1 MRKFKLIKEF
11 PLSPAKGTIA
21 TFKTMQEEI
30 EGIYDMGAIPNLILT
45 DCTQFPEFWEEVK
58 EQEFEILE
66 FTAQVTGLKHVLRED
81 GKYNPNGLSKETL
94 LEHSVLPLQITKVER
109 LSDNEDFSI
118 GDKVTYN
125 YKANYAPWI
134 IDNFLLRSDGKILAR
149 SKSNSICEIVSEI
162 KKATDPL
169 FVTEDNVEI
178 FEGDT
183 PFLWK
188 VTDDFD
194 IVYDHYEITEGY
206 KFFIKGRTF
215 STREAAK
222 KWIDENKPIYSKK
235 EIQEALSKVYL
246 STTNGTFINESLF
259 RQCLGL

>member
-94 LEHSVLPLQITKVER
+94 LEHSVLPLQITKIKQ
-109 LSDNEDFSI
+109 LFDNEDFSI
-118 GDKVTYN
+118 GDDVLFYGTSTKIKEIYYNEYNQLSFKVEGN
-125 YKANYAPWI
+125 VAPLTGCFMK
-134 IDNFLLRSDGKILAR
+134 NHPHF
-149 SKSNSICEIVSEI
+149 
-162 KKATDPL
+162 KKAPKPL

-178 FEGDT
+178 FEGDEYFSVRLDT
-183 PFLWK
+183 L
-188 VTDDFD
+188 
-194 IVYDHYEITEGY
+194 EILKPNENWASSL
-206 KFFIKGRTF
+206 KLIKYF
-215 STREAAK
+215 STKEAAEK
-222 KWIDENKPIYSKK
+222 YIDENKPIYSKK
-235 EIQEALSKVYL
+235 QIKEALD
-246 STTNGTFINESLF
+246 TTVSPLQWYDATIL
-259 RQCLGL
+259 RQKLKL

>member
-11 PLSPAKGTIA
+11 PLSPVKGTIA
-21 TFKTMQEEI
+21 TFKTMHEEI

-94 LEHSVLPLQITKVER
+94 LEHSVLPLQITKIKR
-109 LSDNEDFSI
+109 LFDDEDFSI
-118 GDKVTYN
+118 GDRVTYN
-125 YKANYAPWI
+125 YKANYASWI

-149 SKSNSICEIVSEI
+149 SNNNYICEIISEI
-162 KKATDPL
+162 KKAPEVL
-169 FVTEDNVEI
+169 FVTEDGIEI
-178 FEGDT
+178 FEGDSYFRVRLDT
-183 PFLWK
+183 L
-188 VTDDFD
+188 
-194 IVYDHYEITEGY
+194 EILKSNENWVSSL
-206 KFFIKGRTF
+206 KLIKYF
-215 STREAAK
+215 STKEAAEK
-222 KWIDENKPIYSKK
+222 YIDENKPKYSKK
-235 EIQEALSKVYL
+235 EIKEALSKVYL
-246 STTNGTFINESLF
+246 STTNGTFINEGLF